1 MTGTTEEPADTGK
14 APPPAP
20 GVLRTALRALAQR
33 PGLSCVLALRGTA
46 WATLAGT
53 VVLLLALAATWP
65 AFTEMQQ
72 EADLARRQED
82 SYAPEADNIGEL
94 QLVAACALPVLLGI
108 AAFAFGVLHTAH
120 SLAVTHVRPAAVG
133 ELWRRARRQAG
144 RSAAVQACRGVLVGG
159 LALAGALLWSLA
171 DVVLPAAEPVLGYVL
186 LGLLVPAVVVLRVG
200 LALAPAAAALEGLG
214 ATAALQ
220 RSWTL
225 VRGAWWRTTVRVA
238 PLAALTVT
246 AYLMLRYAAEPADG
260 AAHALA
266 MAVSSGNTYFAYA
279 VAQLAPVAVA
289 LSLSALLTLPFTHTA
304 LTVLYARRCAERGES
319 PGGVGIPGST
329 PPPAP

>member
-1 MTGTTEEPADTGK
+1 MKGTTGQPAGTRE
-14 APPPAP
+14 APLLGP
-20 GVLRTALRALAQR
+20 GVLRTALRTLAQR
-33 PGLSCVLALRGTA
+33 PGLAYRLALRGTA

-53 VVLLLALAATWP
+53 VVLLLALAASRP
-65 AFTEMQQ
+65 AFTEMQR

-82 SYAPEADNIGEL
+82 SYVPDTEVL
-94 QLVAACALPVLLGI
+94 LLVSVGALPVLLGL

-120 SLAVTHVRPAAVG
+120 SLAVVAHVRPAAVG

-186 LGLLVPAVVVLRVG
+186 LGLLVPAVLTLRVG

-220 RSWTL
+220 RSWRL
-225 VRGAWWRTTVRVA
+225 VRGAWWRTTVCVA
-238 PLAALTVT
+238 PLAALTVA
-246 AYLMLRYAAEPADG
+246 AYLTLRYAAEPTDR

-266 MAVSSGNTYFAYA
+266 MAVSSGNTYFAYT
-279 VAQLAPVAVA
+279 VAQLAPVAFA
-289 LSLSALLTLPFTHTA
+289 LSLCALLTLPFTHTA
-304 LTVLYARRCAERGES
+304 LTVLYTRRCAERGERA
-319 PGGVGIPGST
+319 GEVGIPGS
-329 PPPAP
+329 